1 MNRTVLSDI
10 EELSGWRRNRLP
22 IYIFLVMCA
31 NLLVAP
37 AVYGATGE
45 LTRKAAY
52 ALGLL
57 GLVTLGLAVYLFTV
71 IFQLERF

>member
-1 MNRTVLSDI
+1 MNSRLRDTT
-10 EELSGWRRNRLP
+10 EELGGWRRNRLP
-22 IYIFLVMCA
+22 LQIFLVMCA

-57 GLVTLGLAVYLFTV
+57 GLVTLGLAIYLFTV
-71 IFQLERF
+71 IFQPERF